1 MDNMNDYLDQFNKFS
16 DEAFNMMEFFM
27 LQLFMKAKDAGMDD
41 YDARIACKGYIRNR
55 VEERYLDTLLD
66 HALLARYDF
75 PGVSREDK

>member
-1 MDNMNDYLDQFNKFS
+1 MDNMNEYLDQFNKFA
-16 DEAFNMMEFFM
+16 DDAFQMMEFFL

-55 VEERYLDTLLD
+55 VDEKYLDTLLD
-66 HALLARYDF
+66 RALLTRYDF